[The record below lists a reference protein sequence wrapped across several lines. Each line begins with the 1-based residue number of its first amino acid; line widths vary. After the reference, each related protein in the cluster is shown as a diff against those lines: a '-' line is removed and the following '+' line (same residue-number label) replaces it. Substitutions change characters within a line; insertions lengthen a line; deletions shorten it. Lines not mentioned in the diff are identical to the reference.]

1 MKYTKQ
7 YATEAAYLAD
17 SGKTKPNVSLIT
29 EDGSSRY
36 NPFSIDGRVAEP
48 GTIVMVKTATPT
60 ERIFVPYESYDKTT
74 YSAYTPIA
82 VVVMPFSHT
91 LDNTVRVMSL
101 VNMCLTNPNGGS
113 VATNGNFSTISFYWG
128 GYGTDA
134 GLPKL
139 NRVPTIDKNDQATGT
154 IGSQDWARIPSN
166 YVKGSTFDG
175 GVDSVLDLGTKYYE
189 SNEDIRYGISPYA
202 IYDWKSTKCLDVIDK
217 TTNAMRDYD
226 GSGNTATILAKD
238 KEYDS
243 TEAWKTASTI
253 TNNSGA
259 TNVHA
264 PAQCCWRYSTLGT
277 TQGQWYLPAC
287 GELAYLPA
295 RYADINEAL
304 TRLQAADS
312 TQAIR
317 LWRNDPSVQDSV
329 TSVYGTWL
337 WSSSEFSVNRARY
350 VYVYSGDV
358 YRYDKNYSDTN
369 NRVRAFA
376 ALSV

>member
-1 MKYTKQ
+1 
-7 YATEAAYLAD
+7 
-17 SGKTKPNVSLIT
+17 
-29 EDGSSRY
+29 
-36 NPFSIDGRVAEP
+36 
-48 GTIVMVKTATPT
+48 
-60 ERIFVPYESYDKTT
+60 
-74 YSAYTPIA
+74 
-82 VVVMPFSHT
+82 
-91 LDNTVRVMSL
+91 
-101 VNMCLTNPNGGS
+101 
-113 VATNGNFSTISFYWG
+113 
-128 GYGTDA
+128 
-134 GLPKL
+134 
-139 NRVPTIDKNDQATGT
+139 
-154 IGSQDWARIPSN
+154 
-166 YVKGSTFDG
+166 
-175 GVDSVLDLGTKYYE
+175 
-189 SNEDIRYGISPYA
+189 
-202 IYDWKSTKCLDVIDK
+202 
-217 TTNAMRDYD
+217 MRDYD

-317 LWRNDPSVQDSV
+317 LWRNDPSVQDSDG
-329 TSVYGTWL
+329 SVYGYWL
-337 WSSSEFSVNRARY
+337 WSSSEYSVDLARHVG
-350 VYVYSGDV
+350 VYTGSVY
-358 YRYDKNYSDTN
+358 NYGKYNSSTL